1 VSARPPIHSRT
12 ATIPHLGCLLAL
24 LCSTACWP
32 GYLRLQLE
40 APPNVNQGL
49 PLHVL
54 LRAVEPPEYMRD
66 SRTSIG
72 NLLAVS
78 DPSVL
83 VDVVV
88 LPPRSQRWT
97 RTLWIKR
104 PGNKPVGVY
113 FLFAAPQGTRVWRRC
128 AAAGA
133 RSCRF
138 FNRAGKGR
146 KGAISGNRPGSAS
159 IKTGAKSRIA
169 GTADR
174 KSSEP
179 IIGNRSGALFPNRKI
194 AKVPYRAL
202 AYFSLTGTGGGTL
215 RGDPRERPPRAASP
229 VAAPRIPANEVDR
242 NVD

>member
-113 FLFAAPQGTRVWRRC
+113 FLFAAPQGTWKVLLEPPLPLQLRLELRNQSVAPVR
-128 AAAGA
+128 G
-133 RSCRF
+133 SG
-138 FNRAGKGR
+138 GKVL
-146 KGAISGNRPGSAS
+146 PF
-159 IKTGAKSRIA
+159 
-169 GTADR
+169 
-174 KSSEP
+174 
-179 IIGNRSGALFPNRKI
+179 L
-194 AKVPYRAL
+194 
-202 AYFSLTGTGGGTL
+202 
-215 RGDPRERPPRAASP
+215 
-229 VAAPRIPANEVDR
+229 
-242 NVD
+242 